1 MFAWVAI
8 LIKRRITPPL
18 VEPLFSRN
26 FPHFLSAETR
36 MKELTRLQ
44 ASSRGYR
51 GHLKKLLKKSEENLA
66 HRNDMTD
73 LILASAKSTRDQL
86 RGGHG
91 VYGIAVLS
99 FSSSGISV
107 ILILM
112 CGIAVSFSTAVC
124 GFWSFWLTVFG
135 KRRSFTVLRYR
146 SFGLSC
152 LM

>member
-8 LIKRRITPPL
+8 FIKRRITPPL

-26 FPHFLSAETR
+26 FPQFLSAETR

-44 ASSRGYR
+44 VSSRGYR

-86 RGGHG
+86 
-91 VYGIAVLS
+91 
-99 FSSSGISV
+99 
-107 ILILM
+107 
-112 CGIAVSFSTAVC
+112 
-124 GFWSFWLTVFG
+124 
-135 KRRSFTVLRYR
+135 
-146 SFGLSC
+146 
-152 LM
+152 